1 MPRITECVLA
11 SPTCLNGLWA
21 VDRPLEKLAP
31 NFGKMFIII
40 FSLLLSIPPPAFSC
54 SLELS
59 LSASDSSLIANPLNL
74 DPEFI
79 LGNKLSNILPFS
91 FSKILLCLNSNTS
104 SEVFSLLCSPE
115 SVLPTLMISST
126 FPCSLSSGI
135 SMFPF

>member
-1 MPRITECVLA
+1 MLELPRTIECVLA
-11 SPTCLNGLWA
+11 SPACPNGLGA
-21 VDRPLEKLAP
+21 VDSPLEKLAP
-31 NFGKMFIII
+31 NFGKMLIMI

-59 LSASDSSLIANPLNL
+59 TSASDSSLIANPLNL

-104 SEVFSLLCSPE
+104 SEVFSLPCSSE

-126 FPCSLSSGI
+126 FFLL
-135 SMFPF
+135 FEF